1 MSGVA
6 ATSLHVKSRCVLT
19 VRAAERELGLLV

>member
-19 VRAAERELGLLV
+19 VGAAEQELGLRV